1 MTREEEI
8 NKAALERL
16 SRQNEIDAFKEGAR
30 WADGNSIAY
39 RLYRYNEIKHSIP
52 FNIYISTP
60 INGRKEKCFYDKF
73 NAAKERVEIIKQDIK
88 KRIDV
93 DFEVRFLSTF
103 DINKIDGSEALNL
116 GNCVK
121 EVVGC
126 NAIYMD
132 EGWEESKGC
141 FLELSA
147 AYIYNLVVFYEMRD
161 LEFYLENYKL

>member
-1 MTREEEI
+1 MKREEEI
-8 NKAALERL
+8 NKAARERL
-16 SRQNEIDAFKEGAR
+16 SHQNEIEAFKEGAR

-39 RLYRYNEIKHSIP
+39 RLYRYNEIKHSLP
-52 FNIYISTP
+52 FRIYISTP
-60 INGRKEKCFYDKF
+60 INGRKEKCFNDKF
-73 NAAKERVEIIKQDIK
+73 NAAKERVEMIKQEIK

-93 DFEVRFLSTF
+93 DFDVRLLSTF
-103 DINKIDGSEALNL
+103 DINKIDGSEDFAL

-161 LEFYLENYKL
+161 LEYYIKNYKL

>member
-16 SRQNEIDAFKEGAR
+16 SHQREIEAFKKGAR

-39 RLYRYNEIKHSIP
+39 KLYRYNEIKHSLP
-52 FNIYISTP
+52 FKLYISTP
-60 INGRKEKCFYDKF
+60 INGRKEKRFYDKF
-73 NAAKERVEIIKQDIK
+73 NSAKERVEVIKQEIK

-103 DINKIDGSEALNL
+103 DINKIDGDEAFAL
-116 GNCVK
+116 GRCVT

-132 EGWEESKGC
+132 EGWEDSKGC

-147 AYIYNLVVFYEMRD
+147 AYIYHLVVFFDIRD
-161 LEFYLENYKL
+161 LEYYLKNYKL